1 MLGRPNYSHLTGQV
15 PQKRRGAALLA
26 SGGGSMKEIK
36 FGNVSVT
43 RVVEYH
49 GDAGT
54 SPEDITP
61 GLPVELWRENRSWLQ
76 PDHVNAD
83 FTSYVG
89 ARVLRTDSGFRPS
102 RTPPT

>member
-1 MLGRPNYSHLTGQV
+1 MQ
-15 PQKRRGAALLA
+15 
-26 SGGGSMKEIK
+26 EIK
-36 FGNVSVT
+36 LGDVSAT
-43 RVVEYH
+43 RVVEYY

-61 GLPVELWRENRSWLQ
+61 GIPVELWRENRSWLQ

-89 ARVLRTDSGFRPS
+89 ALQTWVLRSEGKTILIDTGAGNGKDRPLATFAHLHTS
-102 RTPPT
+102 FLADLAAAGAA